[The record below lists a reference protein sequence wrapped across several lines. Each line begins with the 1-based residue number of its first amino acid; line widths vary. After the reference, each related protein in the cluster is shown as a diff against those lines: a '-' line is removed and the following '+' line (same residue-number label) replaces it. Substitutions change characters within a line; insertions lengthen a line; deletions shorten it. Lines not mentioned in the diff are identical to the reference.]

1 MWLQVAAALVLAA
14 FLFSMFRYAM
24 ALRAA
29 KVARQSWREAEEARG
44 RRVVAEIPG
53 AGDAVTLFAE
63 DGEGFYWAAE
73 RVARRD
79 LAGARL
85 RLNGGILA
93 TWTRPGVTL
102 PEPMAPEEF
111 EGRER
116 WDVVLYVKGGGT
128 RVVECGTLREGV
140 SREIAARVFEVVK
153 KLGGAAPRPPH
164 PPPPT
169 PK

>member
-1 MWLQVAAALVLAA
+1 MWLQVLAAAVLAA

-29 KVARQSWREAEEARG
+29 KAARESWREAEESRG

-53 AGDAVTLFAE
+53 ADDGVTLFAE
-63 DGEGFYWAAE
+63 DGEGFYWGE
-73 RVARRD
+73 RHVAKRD
-79 LAGARL
+79 VEGARL

-116 WDVVLYVKGGGT
+116 WDVVLYVKGGGA

-140 SREIAARVFEVVK
+140 SREIASRVFEAVK
-153 KLGGAAPRPPH
+153 RA
-164 PPPPT
+164 
-169 PK
+169 